1 MTVLPVYVE
10 PHPVLR
16 KIAKPVVVGVTDELR
31 RLMDDMLETMHFN
44 NGIGLAAPQVGVSLR
59 IFVLQIPETH
69 GGDNKPIFL
78 INPEIITSGKL
89 VPYEEGCLSVPGVSV
104 GDKVPQGEK
113 GKAKGVVMRPEKV
126 IVRYLDYDGNQ
137 QEMEAEGCLLAVAL
151 QHETDHLNG
160 KLFIDHLS
168 GAEYQEVMEEHWEYI
183 KNADP
188 ADLARMYVF
197 ADQQEKA
204 KHTTTSAKSG
214 KLAP

>member
-1 MTVLPVYVE
+1 MTVLPVCVE

-16 KIAKPVVVGVTDELR
+16 KIAKSVPVVGGVTAELR

-78 INPEIITSGKL
+78 INPESVTSGKL
-89 VPYEEGCLSVPGVSV
+89 VPYGEGCLSVPGVSV

-151 QHETDHLNG
+151 QHEM
-160 KLFIDHLS
+160 DHLS